1 MTTGLITGF
10 SSISELTN
18 VVSSSAKTTAENGMA
33 FSDAL
38 KSSSDKQSEKVE
50 VDKAPE
56 QKKNDNVKSQDSDAA
71 KEDVKAE
78 KPKETVKETEEVKD
92 KEEVKGKEDVSDD
105 VLAAAAQ
112 MLGAVSDILDVVP
125 QKVEEALDSLGL
137 TEVALLD
144 NTKIPEIVVEVTD
157 AEDTM
162 AIMTDENLYADVK
175 DITNQISEI
184 IGSLEADGDATAEEI
199 KEEITKF
206 GAKEEIPELVTEVD
220 NNKVAGPEL
229 VVAKNN
235 QKEEPGNGSEQSGQM
250 NWTESVVD
258 NIKAAAAEQSQE
270 TTTVYSTSMEE
281 IYEQVSESM
290 KLNLTEE
297 VTEMEINLHPAS
309 LGNVRVQIAAKD
321 GVVTANFTAQNE
333 TVRAALETQLIQLKE
348 NMTEQGIKVEAIEVT
363 VATHAF
369 EENLSKEGESRDAN
383 QQTNKK
389 RRSININELAE
400 DDDIYIDDAE
410 AIARDMMVKNGN
422 TVDYMA

>member
-18 VVSSSAKTTAENGMA
+18 IVNGSAKTSAENGLA

-56 QKKNDNVKSQDSDAA
+56 QKKNDNVKSQDSDTA

-92 KEEVKGKEDVSDD
+92 KEEVSDD

-112 MLGAVSDILDVVP
+112 MLEMVSDILDVVP

-144 NTKIPEIVVEVTD
+144 DTKIPEIVVEVTD

-184 IGSLEADGDATAEEI
+184 IGNLEADSDATAEEI

-206 GAKEEIPELVTEVD
+206 GAREEIPELVTEVD
-220 NNKVAGPEL
+220 NNKAVGPEL
-229 VVAKNN
+229 VIAKNN
-235 QKEEPGNGSEQSGQM
+235 QKEEPQNGSEQSGQM

-258 NIKAAAAEQSQE
+258 NIKTAAAEQSQE
-270 TTTVYSTSMEE
+270 TTTVYSTNMEE

-309 LGNVRVQIAAKD
+309 LGNVRVQIAARD

-333 TVRAALETQLIQLKE
+333 AVKAALETQLIQLKE

-363 VATHAF
+363 VATHEF
-369 EENLSKEGESRDAN
+369 EENLSKEGESKEAN

-410 AIARDMMVKNGN
+410 AITRDMMVKNGN